1 MLCGLF
7 KTCFCHHYKSKS
19 LLPFKCVF
27 ALSVLT
33 NLRIKDTF
41 IQCAAARFTAFLWPV
56 LLFPLAFCGTRGWN
70 EHLVFLPLSD
80 WLMVD
85 SLGAIVLLEAV
96 RPSALSSVSLH
107 NLPRCVCPSSISHH
121 RIRSLWKLHHTLL
134 WLAVTVVVGC
144 TLCVTD
150 VYFYSSLEL
159 RKHCNVGYRC
169 IFLHV
174 RNCSSVRL

>member
-1 MLCGLF
+1 MFL
-7 KTCFCHHYKSKS
+7 TS
-19 LLPFKCVF
+19 LLRPFKCFF
-27 ALSVLT
+27 ALPVLT
-33 NLRIKDTF
+33 NLRIKDTHSTRCSK
-41 IQCAAARFTAFLWPV
+41 IYCLSLACPAVSARLKRAS
-56 LLFPLAFCGTRGWN
+56 R
-70 EHLVFLPLSD
+70 FLPLSD
-80 WLMVD
+80 WPTVD

-150 VYFYSSLEL
+150 VCFYLSQEL
-159 RKHCNVGYRC
+159 RKHCNVGYSC
-169 IFLHV
+169 TTVFS
-174 RNCSSVRL
+174 CTYA